1 MKLFEVKE
9 IAGIL
14 AGMKLNKITD
24 KDVKTALVL
33 DFAALRKC
41 AKAGSEDIE
50 EIRNKFQSDWAA
62 EIPVIRAIRQGG
74 NEVVGYDEYLQ
85 AENDANELIRSLL
98 DAEQEVKL
106 FGVKMDRFIQSCS
119 DEITFEQVMML
130 QDCGI
135 LE

>member
-1 MKLFEVKE
+1 MKLSEVNE

-41 AKAGSEDIE
+41 AKAGSEDID

-62 EIPVIRAIRQGG
+62 EIPAVRSMRQEGK
-74 NEVVGYDEYLQ
+74 EIVGYDEYLQ
-85 AENDANELIRSLL
+85 AESDANELIQSLL
-98 DAEQEVKL
+98 DAEQDVKL
-106 FGVKMDRFIQSCS
+106 FATKMDKFIQSYT
-119 DEITFEQVMML
+119 DEITFEQVMLL
-130 QDCGI
+130 QDYGV

>member
-1 MKLFEVKE
+1 MKLSEVNE

-14 AGMKLNKITD
+14 AGLKLNKIID

-62 EIPVIRAIRQGG
+62 EIPVIRAVRQGG
-74 NEVVGYDEYLQ
+74 DEVVGYDEYLQ
-85 AENDANELIRSLL
+85 AESDANELIRSLL